1 MWLIVASPGQVTDRM
16 NSIFLFRQKTRK
28 GGHGDATG
36 SIGPSNN
43 AVILSAAKD
52 LRLFLA
58 RSKLTAQAAEN

>member
-1 MWLIVASPGQVTDRM
+1 M